1 MWLKDSSYKEVV
13 RSAWEEGVVTSLNWE
28 LNGCLRDCCDRL
40 EAWNKAIFGHV
51 GRTISDLQQRLE
63 WLDSQPP
70 TPELVQALKCTRA
83 DLNCWLEKEDM
94 MWRQRARL
102 NWFQGGDHNTSFF
115 HAKAS
120 LRQRKNLIE
129 RLVDANGVW
138 QEDEGKIEEIVVEY
152 YNNLFTS
159 SSPSDFSELLQAIQ
173 PKVTLSMNQMLL
185 NLLRERK
192 SD

>member
-1 MWLKDSSYKEVV
+1 
-13 RSAWEEGVVTSLNWE
+13 
-28 LNGCLRDCCDRL
+28 
-40 EAWNKAIFGHV
+40 
-51 GRTISDLQQRLE
+51 
-63 WLDSQPP
+63 
-70 TPELVQALKCTRA
+70 
-83 DLNCWLEKEDM
+83 

-102 NWFQGGDHNTSFF
+102 NWFQGGDRNTNFF

-129 RLVDANGVW
+129 GLMDANGIW

-173 PKVTLSMNQMLL
+173 PKVTLLMN
-185 NLLRERK
+185 
-192 SD
+192 

>member
-1 MWLKDSSYKEVV
+1 
-13 RSAWEEGVVTSLNWE
+13 
-28 LNGCLRDCCDRL
+28 
-40 EAWNKAIFGHV
+40 
-51 GRTISDLQQRLE
+51 
-63 WLDSQPP
+63 
-70 TPELVQALKCTRA
+70 
-83 DLNCWLEKEDM
+83 

-102 NWFQGGDHNTSFF
+102 NWFQGGDRNISFF

-129 RLVDANGVW
+129 GLMDANGVW

-173 PKVTLSMNQMLL
+173 PKVTLLL
-185 NLLRERK
+185 N
-192 SD
+192 